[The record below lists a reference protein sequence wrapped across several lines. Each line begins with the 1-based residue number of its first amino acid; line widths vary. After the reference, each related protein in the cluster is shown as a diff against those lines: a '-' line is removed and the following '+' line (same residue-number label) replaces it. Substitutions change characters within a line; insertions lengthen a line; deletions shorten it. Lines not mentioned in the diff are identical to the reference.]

1 MPDATGAAATMP
13 GTTSGATGGSSDAN
27 NNAAALLEFPPITR
41 DHILHCS
48 YDYWFPKYR
57 TSCIKSRI
65 IPLTPD
71 FVEYIREDGIVL
83 GDEDDQETDDDEVV
97 WESGPTNLSTAQA
110 RSRYEQ
116 APDQSD
122 SDSDEDDEPRLPPNK
137 RFPALHQTIKD
148 TIAELDGAVAPK
160 LNWTAPKDAAWIS
173 THQNT
178 IKCTTP
184 NDVYLLLK
192 SSNFITYD
200 LEHAFD
206 DCTPVAGSNGGG
218 SATTETKTTETAGSS
233 SALQFKPVLV
243 LRSFFNP
250 HTALEFRCFVK
261 HRYLVGITQRDLNHY
276 DFLLKMQPAL
286 VAKICQF
293 FNHKLRYTFPDA
305 SFTFDVY
312 IPEGEGEPLGRV
324 RLIDIN
330 AWAPHTDSLLFGW
343 HELNEWK
350 VPSGPMLGTA
360 SAEEDVPTA
369 AAQTGGVV
377 SDDSNTTDD
386 DDDDDDDVI
395 PELRLI
401 EKEDPAAYNFS
412 SPAYSAHK
420 LPKDVVDASLS
431 GEGGMREFARKWK
444 EMVEYRG
451 DIRSWEDK

>member
-1 MPDATGAAATMP
+1 MPDATGTT
-13 GTTSGATGGSSDAN
+13 TTSGANRNPD
-27 NNAAALLEFPPITR
+27 AAALLEFPPITR

-71 FVEYIREDGIVL
+71 FIEYITEDGIVL
-83 GDEDDQETDDDEVV
+83 GDEDDEGQDEDDDDVE
-97 WESGPTNLSTAQA
+97 WESGPTNLSTAQT

-116 APDQSD
+116 APDESD
-122 SDSDEDDEPRLPPNK
+122 SESDDDEPERLPPNK

-206 DCTPVAGSNGGG
+206 DCTPVAGSNG
-218 SATTETKTTETAGSS
+218 STTTTTTTEAPGSS
-233 SALQFKPVLV
+233 SPSPPQQQFKPVLV

-261 HRYLVGITQRDLNHY
+261 HRYLVGITQRDLNFY
-276 DFLLKMQPAL
+276 EFLQGLRPAL
-286 VAKICQF
+286 VAKISQF
-293 FNHKLRYTFPDA
+293 FNHKLRYTFPDG
-305 SFTFDVY
+305 SFVFDAY
-312 IPEGEGEPLGRV
+312 IPEGEGEGEPLGRV

-343 HELNEWK
+343 HELNEWP

-360 SAEEDVPTA
+360 SAAEEEHSETARDGVGPDESDTTDEDDEDEEDD
-369 AAQTGGVV
+369 VV
-377 SDDSNTTDD
+377 
-386 DDDDDDDVI
+386 

-401 EKEDPAAYNFS
+401 DKEDPAAYNFS

-420 LPKDVVDASLS
+420 LPKDVVDASLA
-431 GEGGMREFARKWK
+431 GEGGMREFAQKWK
-444 EMVEYRG
+444 EMTEYRG
-451 DIRSWEDK
+451 DIASGEEKLP

>member
-1 MPDATGAAATMP
+1 MPDATGT
-13 GTTSGATGGSSDAN
+13 TTSGADGGSD
-27 NNAAALLEFPPITR
+27 AAALEFPPITR

-57 TSCIKSRI
+57 ESCIKSRI

-71 FVEYIREDGIVL
+71 FIEYIREDGIVL
-83 GDEDDQETDDDEVV
+83 GDEDDEDQDDDEVE
-97 WESGPTNLSTAQA
+97 WESGPTNLSTEQT

-116 APDQSD
+116 APNESD
-122 SDSDEDDEPRLPPNK
+122 SDSDDDDESPERLPPNK
-137 RFPALHQTIKD
+137 RFPVLHQTIKD

-206 DCTPVAGSNGGG
+206 DCTPVAGSSG
-218 SATTETKTTETAGSS
+218 SKPTTSTEEASAALSS
-233 SALQFKPVLV
+233 SPSSSSPPQFKPVLV

-261 HRYLVGITQRDLNHY
+261 HRYLVGITQRDLNFY
-276 DFLLKMQPAL
+276 EFLLDLRPAL

-305 SFTFDVY
+305 SFVFDVY
-312 IPEGEGEPLGRV
+312 VPEGEGEPLGRV

-343 HELNEWK
+343 HELNEWS
-350 VPSGPMLGTA
+350 VPLGPMLGTA
-360 SAEEDVPTA
+360 SAEEDASV
-369 AAQTGGVV
+369 AQNGVV
-377 SDDSNTTDD
+377 SDESNTTDD
-386 DDDDDDDVI
+386 EDEDEDADVV

-420 LPKDVVDASLS
+420 LPKDVVDASLA
-431 GEGGMREFARKWK
+431 GEGGMREFAQKWK

-451 DIRSWEDK
+451 DIASGEGK

>member
-1 MPDATGAAATMP
+1 MPDATGT
-13 GTTSGATGGSSDAN
+13 TTSGANSSSDA
-27 NNAAALLEFPPITR
+27 AAQLEFPPITR

-71 FVEYIREDGIVL
+71 FIKYIREDGIVL
-83 GDEDDQETDDDEVV
+83 GDEDDQDEDEDEVV
-97 WESGPTNLSTAQA
+97 WESGPTNLSTAQT

-116 APDQSD
+116 APDESD
-122 SDSDEDDEPRLPPNK
+122 SDSDDESPERLPPNK

-206 DCTPVAGSNGGG
+206 DCTPVAGSNG
-218 SATTETKTTETAGSS
+218 STTTTTAPEATTTTTGSS
-233 SALQFKPVLV
+233 SSSSPPPQFKPVLV

-261 HRYLVGITQRDLNHY
+261 HRYLVGITQRDLNFY
-276 DFLLKMQPAL
+276 EFLQDLGPAL
-286 VAKICQF
+286 VAKVAQF

-305 SFTFDVY
+305 SFAFDVY

-343 HELNEWK
+343 HELNEWS

-360 SAEEDVPTA
+360 SAAEGEG
-369 AAQTGGVV
+369 AAQDDVV
-377 SDDSNTTDD
+377 SDDSNTTDED
-386 DDDDDDDVI
+386 DEDEDDDVV

-401 EKEDPAAYNFS
+401 EKEDTAAYNFS

-420 LPKDVVDASLS
+420 LPKDVVDASLA
-431 GEGGMREFARKWK
+431 GEGGMREFAQKWK

-451 DIRSWEDK
+451 NIASWEEK